1 MDGHL
6 EIYDRNGNIILNL
19 KDILCRTIDRI
30 YVREIPNRRHTIVV
44 NGVQN
49 GETLWVAVM
58 GQYLVAEVNGNTI
71 TWSFSMSE
79 ETYQIERQMKDI
91 TYEGYLVYG
100 VH

>member
-1 MDGHL
+1 
-6 EIYDRNGNIILNL
+6 
-19 KDILCRTIDRI
+19 
-30 YVREIPNRRHTIVV
+30 
-44 NGVQN
+44 
-49 GETLWVAVM
+49 M